1 MKELDQLVENFFQ
14 PKRDTLGLDQ
24 LVEMVEEVMNEAKYS
39 TQNVNQILTTLGN
52 DERFKD
58 AKVHSST
65 SNRIYITNMGSAVNR
80 SEALDLIGAKKTM
93 PYKKGSQYYIGG
105 VMEPEGYT
113 VVFKAGR
120 NPFAKENIAYSDLKK
135 SIIEIAKELDE
146 LDIANSVTFMF
157 SNPNTG
163 YTETIEDV
171 DLTQEPKDPGKS
183 GKADFSID
191 DKIFISHK
199 DGANAKDFGQY
210 GGITNLKKYDDVNKF
225 IAEVNKILKDL
236 GLSDYPSGIDFQKQ
250 ITEDDVLLAGV
261 FGKDFANESSGKNAV
276 DFLIQGDINFETF
289 INEPDDKNPQAFIN
303 IGGKKIYSRKEALAF
318 SAASKNTGR
327 VKEIFVN
334 DISYIPM
341 LSVRRGESSRK
352 NLGPDVS
359 GARAAIQAAEG
370 RYANFILKPTKK
382 GIEFFSRKMDDKQ
395 IKNVQKLEKQL
406 SEKTTTRENNPML
419 DKMLS
424 SISNYPLTNPP
435 Q

>member
-14 PKRDTLGLDQ
+14 PKPKAFGLEQ
-24 LVEMVEEVMNEAKYS
+24 LVEMIEQVMNEQVYDA
-39 TQNVNQILTTLGN
+39 NDVNAILTTLQS
-52 DERFKD
+52 DQRYKD
-58 AKVHSST
+58 AAKHNSST
-65 SNRIYITNMGSAVNR
+65 SKTLVITNMGSAQNR
-80 SEALDLIGAKKTM
+80 DAALDLIGAEKTK
-93 PYKKGSQYYIGG
+93 PYKSGSKYYIGG
-105 VMEPEGYT
+105 RMPQGFKVE
-113 VVFKAGR
+113 FKAGR
-120 NPFAKENIAYSDLKK
+120 NPFTKENIAYSDLKK

-146 LDIANSVTFMF
+146 LDIANSVTFVF

-163 YTETIEDV
+163 HTETIEDV
-171 DLTQEPKDPGKS
+171 DLTQQPKDPGKS

-199 DGANAKDFGQY
+199 DGATAKDFGQY
-210 GGITNLKKYDDVNKF
+210 GGITNLKQYDDVKKF
-225 IAEVNKILKDL
+225 IAEVNKILDDL
-236 GLSDYPSGIDFQKQ
+236 GLKDYPSGIDFQKP

-261 FGKDFANESSGKNAV
+261 FGKDFASESSGKNAV
-276 DFLIQGDINFETF
+276 DFLIQGDIDFETF
-289 INEPDDKNPQAFIN
+289 IDESDEGNPQAFIR
-303 IGGKKIYSRKEALAF
+303 IGGKKVYSRKEALAF

-359 GARAAIQAAEG
+359 GARAAVQAAEG

-382 GIEFFSRKMDDKQ
+382 DIEFFSRKMDDKQ

-406 SEKTTTRENNPML
+406 ADKGTTRENNKML
-419 DKMLS
+419 NKMLS
-424 SISNYPLTNPP
+424 SISNYP
-435 Q
+435 

>member
-1 MKELDQLVENFFQ
+1 METNWDLLIENHFDKKE
-14 PKRDTLGLDQ
+14 TLAMDM
-24 LVEMVEEVMNEAKYS
+24 LVEMVEEVIKEQKYDANDE
-39 TQNVNQILTTLGN
+39 QQILTTLQS
-52 DERFKD
+52 DQRYKD
-58 AKVHSST
+58 AAKHDSST
-65 SNRIYITNMGSAVNR
+65 SKTLVITNVGSAQNR
-80 SEALDLIGAKKTM
+80 DAALDLIGADKTKL
-93 PYKKGSQYYIGG
+93 YKSGSKYYIGG
-105 VMEPEGYT
+105 RMPQGFKVE
-113 VVFKAGR
+113 FKAGR

-135 SIIEIAKELDE
+135 SIVEIAKELDE
-146 LDIANSVTFMF
+146 LDIANSVTFVF

-163 YTETIEDV
+163 YAETIEDV

-210 GGITNLKKYDDVNKF
+210 GGITKLKQYDDVKKF

-276 DFLIQGDINFETF
+276 DFLIQGDIDFETF
-289 INEPDDKNPQAFIN
+289 IDEEEENPQAFIR
-303 IGGKKIYSRKEALAF
+303 IGGKKVYSRKEALAF

-327 VKEIFVN
+327 VKEIFVD

-359 GARAAIQAAEG
+359 GARAAVQAAEG
-370 RYANFILKPTKK
+370 RYANFILKPSEE

-406 SEKTTTRENNPML
+406 ADKGTTRENNPML

-424 SISNYPLTNPP
+424 SISNYPLTNTP